1 MQIEKTR
8 KVPMLLNDIIQK
20 HPAKKTA
27 FIFKN
32 QYTTY
37 GEFRKKVNEW
47 AMFLQSQGVQKG
59 DRVGLFSKNSPD
71 FVAAYFA
78 VVKAGA
84 VVVPFNF
91 QLIAPEIAY
100 IVKDTEMKILLTK
113 NKLDVRSALLNLGWE
128 KDLKQF
134 TFEEMQP
141 PAGATLTAYAMEENE
156 PAAIIYTSGTTGRP
170 KGAVLSQG
178 NIVHNTQ
185 DYSAIVNMREDD
197 IALCVLPM
205 YHCFGWICTVCAN
218 LLIGATQVV
227 QETYQFSDAMNLIK
241 KYHINTM
248 CGVPTMFQLFVKG
261 AEASELAHFRFFVSG
276 GAPLPRILYE
286 AFAKK
291 FGQHVQEGY
300 GLSEATP
307 VTTFNRAG
315 KTKQG
320 SIGLPIP
327 HVKVQLQDM
336 DGREVSVGEVG
347 ELCVQGPNVMLG
359 YWNRS
364 KETAWTL
371 RNGWLHTEDLAYR
384 DEEGAIFIVDR
395 LKDMI
400 ISSGENVY
408 PREIEEVLM
417 AHPDIKEAAVIGIPD
432 KLRGQAIC
440 AYIVPEDGGATDKR
454 MIRKYLLSRIAAYKV
469 PKEFVF
475 CDQLP
480 RNNTGKVLKKVLRE
494 KALDNLI
501 NRK

>member
-1 MQIEKTR
+1 
-8 KVPMLLNDIIQK
+8 MLLNDIIQK
-20 HPAKKTA
+20 HPADKTA
-27 FIFKN
+27 FIFKDEF
-32 QYTTY
+32 TTY
-37 GEFRKKVNEW
+37 GEFRKKINDW
-47 AMFLQSQGVQKG
+47 AVFLQSQGVKKG

-78 VVKAGA
+78 VVKAGGI
-84 VVVPFNF
+84 VVPFNF
-91 QLIAPEIAY
+91 QLIAPEVAY
-100 IVKDTEMKILLTK
+100 IVQDTEMEILITR
-113 NKLDVRSALLNLGWE
+113 NKLDVGQALLDLGWE
-128 KDLKQF
+128 KALKQF
-134 TFEEMQP
+134 TFEEMAP
-141 PAGATLTAYAMEENE
+141 PAGAAFAEPDIQETD

-170 KGAVLSQG
+170 KGAMLSQR

-185 DYSAIVNMREDD
+185 DYMSIVNVSEDD
-197 IALCVLPM
+197 ITLCVLPM
-205 YHCFGWICTVCAN
+205 YHCFGWICTVCTN
-218 LLIGATQVV
+218 LYKGATQVV
-227 QETYQFSDAMNLIK
+227 QETYQFGDAMKLIK
-241 KYHINTM
+241 KYDINTFV
-248 CGVPTMFQLFVKG
+248 GVPTMFQLFVKG
-261 AEASELAHFRFFVSG
+261 AEPEDLARFRYFVSG
-276 GAPLPRILYE
+276 GAPLPRVLYD

-307 VTTFNRAG
+307 VTTFNRIG

-327 HVKVQLQDM
+327 NVQVKLADENFN
-336 DGREVSVGEVG
+336 EVPVGAVG
-347 ELCVQGPNVMLG
+347 ELCVKGPNVMLG
-359 YWNRS
+359 YWNRP

-371 RNGWLHTEDLAYR
+371 RDGWLHTEDLAYR
-384 DEEGAIFIVDR
+384 DEGGSIFIVDR

-408 PREIEEVLM
+408 PREVEEVLM

-440 AYIVPEDGGATDKR
+440 AYIVPEDGGMQDKR
-454 MIRKYLLSRIAAYKV
+454 MIRKYLLSKIAAYKV
-469 PKEFVF
+469 PKEFIF

-494 KALDNLI
+494 QSLDNLI

>member
-1 MQIEKTR
+1 
-8 KVPMLLNDIIQK
+8 MLLNDIIQK
-20 HPAKKTA
+20 HPAEKTA
-27 FIFKN
+27 FIFKD

-37 GEFRKKVNEW
+37 GEFRKKVEDW
-47 AMFLQSQGVQKG
+47 ALFLQSQGVKRG
-59 DRVGLFSKNSPD
+59 DRVGLLSKNSTD

-78 VVKAGA
+78 VVKAGGI
-84 VVVPFNF
+84 VVPFNF
-91 QLIAPEIAY
+91 QLIAPEISY

-113 NKLDVRSALLNLGWE
+113 KPVDLDQALRDLGWE
-128 KDLKQF
+128 QELKQF
-134 TFEEMQP
+134 TFEEMVP
-141 PAGATLTAYAMEENE
+141 PEGAEFIDYALEEQD

-170 KGAVLSQG
+170 KGAMLSQG

-185 DYSAIVNMREDD
+185 DFMAITKMQEDD

-218 LLIGATQVV
+218 LYIGATQVV
-227 QETYQFSDAMNLIK
+227 QETYQFGDAMSLIK
-241 KYHINTM
+241 KYHVNTM

-261 AEASELAHFRFFVSG
+261 ATAEELAHFRFFISG
-276 GAPLPRILYE
+276 GAPLSRVLYD

-307 VTTFNRAG
+307 FTTFNLID

-327 HVKVQLQDM
+327 HVEVKLM
-336 DGREVSVGEVG
+336 DTDSQEVPVGEVG
-347 ELCVQGPNVMLG
+347 EVCVKGPNVMLG
-359 YWNRS
+359 YWNRP

-371 RNGWLHTEDLAYR
+371 RDGWLHTEDLAYR
-384 DEEGAIFIVDR
+384 DEEGWIFIVDR

-408 PREIEEVLM
+408 PREVEEVLM

-440 AYIVPEDGGATDKR
+440 AYIVPEDGGTTDKR

-469 PKEFVF
+469 PKEFIF
-475 CDQLP
+475 CNQLP
-480 RNNTGKVLKKVLRE
+480 RNNTGKIMKNVLRE
-494 KALDNLI
+494 QSLDNLI

>member
-1 MQIEKTR
+1 
-8 KVPMLLNDIIQK
+8 MLLNDIIQK
-20 HPAKKTA
+20 HPADKTA
-27 FIFKN
+27 FIFKD

-37 GEFRKKVNEW
+37 GELRKKVMDW
-47 AMFLQSQGVQKG
+47 AVFLQSKGVKRG
-59 DRVGLFSKNSPD
+59 DRIGLFSKNSTD

-78 VVKAGA
+78 VVRAGA
-84 VVVPFNF
+84 IVVPFNF
-91 QLIAPEIAY
+91 QLIAPEVAY
-100 IVKDTEMKILLTK
+100 IVKDTEMKMLLAK
-113 NKLDVRSALLNLGWE
+113 NKLDVSQALRDLGWE
-128 KDLKQF
+128 HELQQF
-134 TFEEMQP
+134 TFDEMVP
-141 PAGATLTAYAMEENE
+141 PEGAVLTEYDMEEND

-178 NIVHNTQ
+178 NIVHNTE
-185 DYSAIVNMREDD
+185 DYFAIVNMSEDD

-205 YHCFGWICTVCAN
+205 YHCFGWICTVCSN
-218 LLIGATQVV
+218 LYIGATQVV
-227 QETYQFSDAMNLIK
+227 QETYQFGDAMNLIR
-241 KYHINTM
+241 KYHVNTM

-261 AEASELAHFRFFVSG
+261 AEPEELAHFKFFVSG
-276 GAPLPRILYE
+276 GAPLPRVLYD

-307 VTTFNRAG
+307 VTTFNLIN

-327 HVKVQLQDM
+327 HVQVKLLDPNNE
-336 DGREVSVGEVG
+336 EVPVGEVG
-347 ELCVQGPNVMLG
+347 ELCVKGPNVMLG
-359 YWNRS
+359 YWNRP

-371 RNGWLHTEDLAYR
+371 RDGWLHTEDLAYR
-384 DEEGAIFIVDR
+384 DEEGWIFIVDR

-408 PREIEEVLM
+408 PREVEEVLM
-417 AHPDIKEAAVIGIPD
+417 THPDIKEAAVVGIPD

-440 AYIVPEDGGATDKR
+440 AYIVPEDGGEKDKR
-454 MIRKYLLSRIAAYKV
+454 MIRKYLLSKIAPYKV
-469 PKEFVF
+469 PKEFIF

-480 RNNTGKVLKKVLRE
+480 RNNTGKIMKKVLRE
-494 KALDNLI
+494 QALDNLI

>member
-1 MQIEKTR
+1 
-8 KVPMLLNDIIQK
+8 MLLNDIIQK
-20 HPAKKTA
+20 HPAEKTA

-37 GEFRKKVNEW
+37 GEFRKKVEDW
-47 AMFLQSQGVQKG
+47 VLFLQSQGVKRG
-59 DRVGLFSKNSPD
+59 DRVGLLSKNSTD

-78 VVKAGA
+78 VVKAGGI
-84 VVVPFNF
+84 VVPFNF
-91 QLIAPEIAY
+91 QLIAPEISY

-113 NKLDVRSALLNLGWE
+113 KPVDLDQALRDLGWE
-128 KDLKQF
+128 QELKQF
-134 TFEEMQP
+134 TFEEMVP
-141 PAGATLTAYAMEENE
+141 PEGAEFIDYALEEQD

-170 KGAVLSQG
+170 KGAMLSQG

-185 DYSAIVNMREDD
+185 DFMAITKMQEDD

-218 LLIGATQVV
+218 LYIGATQVV
-227 QETYQFSDAMNLIK
+227 QETYQFGDAMNLIK
-241 KYHINTM
+241 KYHVNTM

-261 AEASELAHFRFFVSG
+261 ATAEELAHFRFFISG
-276 GAPLPRILYE
+276 GAPLSRVLYD

-307 VTTFNRAG
+307 VTTFNRID

-327 HVKVQLQDM
+327 HVEVKLM
-336 DGREVSVGEVG
+336 DTDSQEVPVGEVG
-347 ELCVQGPNVMLG
+347 ELCVKGPNVMLG
-359 YWNRS
+359 YWNRP

-371 RNGWLHTEDLAYR
+371 RDGWLHTEDLAYR
-384 DEEGAIFIVDR
+384 DEEGWIFIVDR

-408 PREIEEVLM
+408 PREVEEVLM

-440 AYIVPEDGGATDKR
+440 AYIVPEDGGTTDKR

-469 PKEFVF
+469 PKEFIF

-494 KALDNLI
+494 QSLDDLI

>member
-1 MQIEKTR
+1 
-8 KVPMLLNDIIQK
+8 MLLNDIIQK
-20 HPAKKTA
+20 HPADKTA
-27 FIFKN
+27 LIFKD
-32 QYTTY
+32 TCMTY
-37 GEFRKKVNEW
+37 GELRKKVEDW
-47 AMFLQSQGVQKG
+47 ALFLQSKGVMRG

-78 VVKAGA
+78 VVRAGGI
-84 VVVPFNF
+84 VVPFNF
-91 QLIAPEIAY
+91 QLIAPEVAY
-100 IVKDTEMKILLTK
+100 IVKDTGMKLLLTK
-113 NKLDVRSALLNLGWE
+113 TKLDLASALRDLGWDKE
-128 KDLKQF
+128 FEQF
-134 TFEEMQP
+134 SFDEMVP
-141 PAGATLTAYAMEENE
+141 PAGAALTEYDLEEKD

-170 KGAVLSQG
+170 KGAMLSQG

-185 DYSAIVNMREDD
+185 DFMAIADMSADD
-197 IALCVLPM
+197 VALCVLPM

-218 LLIGATQVV
+218 LYIGATQVV
-227 QETYQFSDAMNLIK
+227 QETYQFGDAMNMIR
-241 KYHINTM
+241 KYHVNTM

-261 AEASELAHFRFFVSG
+261 AEAEELAHFRFFVSG
-276 GAPLPRILYE
+276 GAPLPRVLYD

-291 FGQHVQEGY
+291 FGKHVQEGY

-307 VTTFNRAG
+307 VTTFNRAN

-327 HVKVQLQDM
+327 HVQVKLVDA
-336 DGREVSVGEVG
+336 DFNEVPAGEVG

-359 YWNRS
+359 YWNRP

-371 RNGWLHTEDLAYR
+371 RDGWLHTEDLAYK
-384 DEEGAIFIVDR
+384 DEEGWIFIVDR

-408 PREIEEVLM
+408 PREVEEVLM
-417 AHPDIKEAAVIGIPD
+417 THPDIKEAAVVGIPD

-440 AYIVPEDGGATDKR
+440 AYIVSEDGGQKDKR
-454 MIRKYLLSRIAAYKV
+454 MIRKYLLSKIAPYKV

-475 CDQLP
+475 CDRLP

-494 KALDNLI
+494 QALNNLI